1 MLIEHKQGNNN
12 QKKKTSTCPE
22 NIESSIWK
30 ASFISKL
37 IENPDNNETGNGQTS
52 RITISLSLDCK
63 FDPGNNSVSPAE
75 VNQVITV
82 SQAGCAM
89 V

>member
-1 MLIEHKQGNNN
+1 MLIQSQASQQRE
-12 QKKKTSTCPE
+12 KKTSTCPE
-22 NIESSIWK
+22 NIDSSIWK
-30 ASFISKL
+30 ASFIHKL

-52 RITISLSLDCK
+52 RITISLSLDCT
-63 FDPGNNSVSPAE
+63 FDPGNNSVIPAE
-75 VNQVITV
+75 VNQFITV